1 MKWLYLIAHQVA
13 LVADIITVVIENID
27 RNSMTYS
34 AKIPKTFENFSEVAI
49 HFRLLQ
55 DLFQRQDQVSGDGQQ
70 TLCTFG

>member
-55 DLFQRQDQVSGDGQQ
+55 DLCQRQDQVSGDGQQ